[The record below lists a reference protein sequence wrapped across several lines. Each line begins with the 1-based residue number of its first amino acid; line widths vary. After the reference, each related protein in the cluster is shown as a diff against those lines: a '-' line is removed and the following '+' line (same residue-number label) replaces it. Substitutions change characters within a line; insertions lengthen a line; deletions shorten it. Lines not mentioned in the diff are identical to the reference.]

1 MAVAPFALVAELPV
15 SETPSSTGSLMT
27 IDPLCAVLLLSDER
41 EALQAAAPILAAATG
56 TPHADCI
63 QLLVKSGGFA
73 VERAN
78 GRFAEHLVE
87 RLRTGGVEAIVVP
100 QAEVVDP
107 PAALEVRQGRVEAT
121 GFVYQSGIEEL
132 RVAWDSCLWI
142 DLIELVERRVVP
154 QIRYEPFGDRNV
166 EQQENP
172 LPKIEEERPLAIE
185 ILAAGPLRRLRIRND
200 RFAFAATGL
209 KMHTNKRQNAIAL
222 AIAIGSRASD
232 VGPGIADTGERFAEL
247 GPGMA
252 WLRTGAP
259 PRPERFDDP
268 ERYERTLRARLTRM
282 RCEG

>member
-1 MAVAPFALVAELPV
+1 
-15 SETPSSTGSLMT
+15 MT
-27 IDPLCAVLLLSDER
+27 DEPCAVLLLSDER
-41 EALQAAAPILAAATG
+41 EALQAAAPALAAATG

-73 VERAN
+73 VERADR
-78 GRFAEHLVE
+78 RFAEHLVE
-87 RLRTGGVEAIVVP
+87 RLKAGGVEAVVVP

-107 PAALEVRQGRVEAT
+107 PAALEVRQGRIGAM

-132 RVAWDSCLWI
+132 LAEWDSCVWI

-209 KMHTNKRQNAIAL
+209 KLHTNKRQNAIAL

-232 VGPGIADTGERFAEL
+232 VGPGIAEL
-247 GPGMA
+247 GPGMQ

-268 ERYERTLRARLTRM
+268 ERYERSLRARLTRM

>member
-1 MAVAPFALVAELPV
+1 
-15 SETPSSTGSLMT
+15 MT
-27 IDPLCAVLLLSDER
+27 DQPCAVLLLSDDLET
-41 EALQAAAPILAAATG
+41 LQAAAPVLAAATG
-56 TPHADCI
+56 VPNADAM
-63 QLLVKSGGFA
+63 QRLVKNGGFA
-73 VERAN
+73 VERADR
-78 GRFAEHLVE
+78 RFAEHLVE
-87 RLRTGGVEAIVVP
+87 RLRKGGVEAVVVSQSEIV
-100 QAEVVDP
+100 EP
-107 PAALEVRQGRVEAT
+107 PAALEVRQGRIGPT

-132 RVAWDSCLWI
+132 LAEWDSCVWI

-154 QIRYEPFGDRNV
+154 QIEYPYGDR
-166 EQQENP
+166 EFGPDENP

-209 KMHTNKRQNAIAL
+209 KLHTNKRQNAIAL

-232 VGPGIADTGERFAEL
+232 VGPGIAEQGAKLAEL
-247 GPGMA
+247 GPGMQ

-259 PRPERFDDP
+259 PKPERFDDP